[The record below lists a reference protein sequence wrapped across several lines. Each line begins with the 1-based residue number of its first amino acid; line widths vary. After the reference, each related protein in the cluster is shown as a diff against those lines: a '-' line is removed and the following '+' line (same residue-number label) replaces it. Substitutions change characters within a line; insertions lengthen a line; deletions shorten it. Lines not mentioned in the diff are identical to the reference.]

1 MRAVKKYIGLAV
13 AAVVAAA
20 IVALVVQHGK
30 IKHLRA
36 ERDTYQTNTRVLM
49 EDVRRY
55 QTRDSLNVATIGVL
69 ELKLSEFKKYRAEDA
84 ELIKSLKVK
93 NRDLEA
99 VTTAQMQTITD
110 LRAEL
115 KDSIVYLPGD
125 TVERVVKCIEY
136 RDRYLDVVGCV
147 IDNVFSG
154 EVVSRDSLTI
164 VNTVQYKRFWGFLW
178 KTKKVKN
185 RQIDVVSKN
194 PHTQIMGVEYIEIEK
209 K

>member
-1 MRAVKKYIGLAV
+1 MKKYIGLAV
-13 AAVVAAA
+13 AAVVVAA

-36 ERDTYQTNTRVLM
+36 ERDTYRTNTQVLM
-49 EDVRRY
+49 EDVKRY
-55 QTRDSLNVATIGVL
+55 QTKDSLNVATIGVL

-99 VTTAQMQTITD
+99 VTTAQMQTISE

-154 EVVSRDSLTI
+154 EIVSRDSLTI

>member
-1 MRAVKKYIGLAV
+1 MKKYIGLAV
-13 AAVVAAA
+13 AAVVVAA
-20 IVALVVQHGK
+20 IVTLIVQHGK

-36 ERDTYQTNTRVLM
+36 ERDTYQTNTQVLM
-49 EDVRRY
+49 EDVKRY

-69 ELKLSEFKKYRAEDA
+69 ELKLSEFRKYRAEDA

-99 VTTAQMQTITD
+99 VTTAQMQTISE

-115 KDSIVYLPGD
+115 KDSIIYLPGD

-136 RDRYLDVVGCV
+136 RDRYLDVVGCIV
-147 IDNVFSG
+147 DNVFSG

>member
-1 MRAVKKYIGLAV
+1 MKKYIGLAV
-13 AAVVAAA
+13 AAVVVAA
-20 IVALVVQHGK
+20 IVALIVQHGK

-36 ERDTYQTNTRVLM
+36 ERDTYQTNTQVLM

-84 ELIKSLKVK
+84 ELIKSLKIK

-99 VTTAQMQTITD
+99 VTTAQMQTISE

-136 RDRYLDVVGCV
+136 RDRYIDVVGCI

>member
-1 MRAVKKYIGLAV
+1 MKKYIGLAV
-13 AAVVAAA
+13 AAVVVAA
-20 IVALVVQHGK
+20 IVALIVQHGK

-36 ERDTYQTNTRVLM
+36 ERDTYQTNTQVLM
-49 EDVRRY
+49 EDVKRY

-84 ELIKSLKVK
+84 ELIKSLKIK

-99 VTTAQMQTITD
+99 VTTAQMQTISE

-136 RDRYLDVVGCV
+136 RDRYLDVVGCIV
-147 IDNVFSG
+147 DNVFSG

-185 RQIDVVSKN
+185 RQIDVLSKN

>member
-1 MRAVKKYIGLAV
+1 MRKYIGVAV

-20 IVALVVQHGK
+20 IVALIVQHGK

-36 ERDTYQTNTRVLM
+36 ERDKYQTNTQVLM
-49 EDVRRY
+49 EDVKRY

-84 ELIKSLKVK
+84 ELIKSLKIK

-99 VTTAQMQTITD
+99 VTTAQMQTISE

-136 RDRYLDVVGCV
+136 RDRYLDVVGCIV
-147 IDNVFSG
+147 DNVFSG

-164 VNTVQYKRFWGFLW
+164 VNTVQYKRFWNFLW

>member
-1 MRAVKKYIGLAV
+1 MKKYIGLAV
-13 AAVVAAA
+13 AAVVVAA

-36 ERDTYQTNTRVLM
+36 ERDTYRTNTQVLM

-55 QTRDSLNVATIGVL
+55 QTKDSLNVATIGVL

-99 VTTAQMQTITD
+99 VTTAQMQTISE

-136 RDRYLDVVGCV
+136 RDRYLDVVGCI
-147 IDNVFSG
+147 IDSVFSG

>member
-1 MRAVKKYIGLAV
+1 MKKYIGLAV
-13 AAVVAAA
+13 AAVVVAA
-20 IVALVVQHGK
+20 IVALIVQHGK

-36 ERDTYQTNTRVLM
+36 ERDTYQTNTQVLM
-49 EDVRRY
+49 EDVKRY

-69 ELKLSEFKKYRAEDA
+69 ELKLDEFRKYRAEDA

-99 VTTAQMQTITD
+99 VTTAQMQTISE

-136 RDRYLDVVGCV
+136 RDRYLDVVGCI

>member
-1 MRAVKKYIGLAV
+1 MKKYIGLAV
-13 AAVVAAA
+13 AAVVVAA
-20 IVALVVQHGK
+20 IVALIVQHGK

-36 ERDTYQTNTRVLM
+36 ERDTYQTNTQVLM
-49 EDVRRY
+49 EDVKRY

-69 ELKLSEFKKYRAEDA
+69 ELKLDEFRKYRAEDA

-99 VTTAQMQTITD
+99 VTTAQMQTISE

-136 RDRYLDVVGCV
+136 RDRYLDVVGCIV
-147 IDNVFSG
+147 DNVFSG

-185 RQIDVVSKN
+185 RQIDIVSKN

>member
-1 MRAVKKYIGLAV
+1 MKKHIGLAV

-36 ERDTYQTNTRVLM
+36 ERDTYQTNTQVMM

-69 ELKLSEFKKYRAEDA
+69 ELKLSEFRKYRAEDA

-99 VTTAQMQTITD
+99 VTTAQMQTISE

-136 RDRYLDVVGCV
+136 RDRYLDVVGCI

>member
-1 MRAVKKYIGLAV
+1 MKKYIGLAV
-13 AAVVAAA
+13 AAVVVAA

-36 ERDTYQTNTRVLM
+36 ERDTYRTNTQVLM

-55 QTRDSLNVATIGVL
+55 QTKDSLNVATIGVL

-99 VTTAQMQTITD
+99 VTTAQMQTISE

-164 VNTVQYKRFWGFLW
+164 VNTVQYKRLWGFLW

>member
-1 MRAVKKYIGLAV
+1 MKKYIGLAV
-13 AAVVAAA
+13 AAVVVAA

-36 ERDTYQTNTRVLM
+36 ERDTYRTNTQVLM
-49 EDVRRY
+49 EDVERY
-55 QTRDSLNVATIGVL
+55 QTKDSLNVATIGVL

-99 VTTAQMQTITD
+99 VTTAQMQTISE

-185 RQIDVVSKN
+185 RQIDVVSRN

>member
-1 MRAVKKYIGLAV
+1 MKKYIGVAV
-13 AAVVAAA
+13 AAVVVAA

-36 ERDTYQTNTRVLM
+36 ERDTYQTNTQVLM
-49 EDVRRY
+49 EDVKRY

-84 ELIKSLKVK
+84 ELIKSLKIK

-99 VTTAQMQTITD
+99 VTTAQMQTISE

-136 RDRYLDVVGCV
+136 RDRYLDVVGCIV
-147 IDNVFSG
+147 DNVFSG

-185 RQIDVVSKN
+185 RQIDVVSRN

>member
-1 MRAVKKYIGLAV
+1 MKKYIGLAV

-36 ERDTYQTNTRVLM
+36 ERDTYQTNTQVLM
-49 EDVRRY
+49 EDVKRY
-55 QTRDSLNVATIGVL
+55 QTKDSLNVATIGVL
-69 ELKLSEFKKYRAEDA
+69 ELKLSEFRKYRAEDA

-99 VTTAQMQTITD
+99 VTTAQMQTISE

-136 RDRYLDVVGCV
+136 RDRYLDVVGCIV
-147 IDNVFSG
+147 DNVFSG

>member
-1 MRAVKKYIGLAV
+1 MKKYIGLAV
-13 AAVVAAA
+13 AAVVVAA

-36 ERDTYQTNTRVLM
+36 ERDTYRTNTQVLM
-49 EDVRRY
+49 DDVRRY
-55 QTRDSLNVATIGVL
+55 QTKDSLNVATIGVL

-99 VTTAQMQTITD
+99 VTTAQMQTISE

-136 RDRYLDVVGCV
+136 RDRYLDVVGCI

>member
-1 MRAVKKYIGLAV
+1 MKKYIGLAV
-13 AAVVAAA
+13 AAVVVAA

-36 ERDTYQTNTRVLM
+36 ERDTYQTNTQVLM
-49 EDVRRY
+49 EDVKRY
-55 QTRDSLNVATIGVL
+55 QTKDSLNVATIGVL
-69 ELKLSEFKKYRAEDA
+69 ELKLSEFRKYRAEDA
-84 ELIKSLKVK
+84 ALINSLKVK

-99 VTTAQMQTITD
+99 VTTAQMQTIND

-115 KDSIVYLPGD
+115 KDSIIYLPGD

-136 RDRYLDVVGCV
+136 RDRYLDVVGCI

>member
-1 MRAVKKYIGLAV
+1 MKKYIGLAV

-20 IVALVVQHGK
+20 IVALIVQHGK

-36 ERDTYQTNTRVLM
+36 ERDKYQTNTQVLM
-49 EDVRRY
+49 EDVKRY

-84 ELIKSLKVK
+84 ELIKSLKIK

-99 VTTAQMQTITD
+99 VTTAQMQTISE

-136 RDRYLDVVGCV
+136 RDRYLDVVGCIV
-147 IDNVFSG
+147 DNVFSG

-185 RQIDVVSKN
+185 RQIDIVSKN

>member
-1 MRAVKKYIGLAV
+1 MKKYIGLAV
-13 AAVVAAA
+13 AAVVVAA

-36 ERDTYQTNTRVLM
+36 ERDTYRTNTQVLM

-55 QTRDSLNVATIGVL
+55 QTKDSLNVATIGVL

-99 VTTAQMQTITD
+99 VTTAQMQTISE

-136 RDRYLDVVGCV
+136 RDRYLDVVGCI

-154 EVVSRDSLTI
+154 EIVSRDSLLITE
-164 VNTVQYKRFWGFLW
+164 TVQYKRWLGFLW

>member
-1 MRAVKKYIGLAV
+1 MKKYIGLAV
-13 AAVVAAA
+13 AAVVVAA
-20 IVALVVQHGK
+20 IVALIVQHGK

-36 ERDTYQTNTRVLM
+36 ERDTYQTNTQVLM

-99 VTTAQMQTITD
+99 VTTAQMQTISE

-136 RDRYLDVVGCV
+136 RDRYLDVVGCI

>member
-1 MRAVKKYIGLAV
+1 MKKYIGLAV
-13 AAVVAAA
+13 AAVVVAA
-20 IVALVVQHGK
+20 IVALIVQHGK

-36 ERDTYQTNTRVLM
+36 ERDTYQTNTQVLM
-49 EDVRRY
+49 EDIKRY
-55 QTRDSLNVATIGVL
+55 QTKDSLNVATIGVL
-69 ELKLSEFKKYRAEDA
+69 ELKLDEFRKYRAEDA
-84 ELIKSLKVK
+84 ALINSLKVK

-99 VTTAQMQTITD
+99 VTTAQMQTISE

-115 KDSIVYLPGD
+115 KDSVIYLPGD

-136 RDRYLDVVGCV
+136 RDRYLDLVGCI

-154 EVVSRDSLTI
+154 EVISRDSLTI

>member
-1 MRAVKKYIGLAV
+1 MRKYIGVAV

-36 ERDTYQTNTRVLM
+36 ERDKYQTNTQVLM

-84 ELIKSLKVK
+84 ELIKSLKIK

-99 VTTAQMQTITD
+99 VTTAQMQTISE
-110 LRAEL
+110 LMAEL

-136 RDRYLDVVGCV
+136 RDRYLDVVGCIV
-147 IDNVFSG
+147 DNVFSG

>member
-1 MRAVKKYIGLAV
+1 MKKYIGLAV
-13 AAVVAAA
+13 AAVVVAA

-36 ERDTYQTNTRVLM
+36 ERDTYQANTQVLM
-49 EDVRRY
+49 EDVKRY
-55 QTRDSLNVATIGVL
+55 QTKDSLNVATIGVL

-99 VTTAQMQTITD
+99 VTTAQMQTISE

-136 RDRYLDVVGCV
+136 RDRYLDVVGCI

-185 RQIDVVSKN
+185 RQIDVVSTN

>member
-1 MRAVKKYIGLAV
+1 MKKYIGLAG
-13 AAVVAAA
+13 AAVVVAA

-36 ERDTYQTNTRVLM
+36 ERDTYRTNTQVLM
-49 EDVRRY
+49 EDLKRY
-55 QTRDSLNVATIGVL
+55 QTKDSLNVATIGVL

-99 VTTAQMQTITD
+99 VTTAQMQTISE

-164 VNTVQYKRFWGFLW
+164 VNTVQYKRWLGFLW
-178 KTKKVKN
+178 KTKKIKN

>member
-1 MRAVKKYIGLAV
+1 M

-20 IVALVVQHGK
+20 IVALIVQHGK

-36 ERDTYQTNTRVLM
+36 ERDTYQTNTQVLM
-49 EDVRRY
+49 EDVKRY

-84 ELIKSLKVK
+84 ELIKSLKIK

-99 VTTAQMQTITD
+99 VTTAQMQTISE

-136 RDRYLDVVGCV
+136 RDRYLDVVGCIV
-147 IDNVFSG
+147 DNVFSG

-164 VNTVQYKRFWGFLW
+164 VNTVQYKRLWGFLW

>member
-1 MRAVKKYIGLAV
+1 MKKYIGLAV
-13 AAVVAAA
+13 AAVVVAA

-36 ERDTYQTNTRVLM
+36 ERDTYRTNTQVLM
-49 EDVRRY
+49 EDVKRY
-55 QTRDSLNVATIGVL
+55 QTKDSLNVATIGVL

-99 VTTAQMQTITD
+99 VTTAQMQTISE
-110 LRAEL
+110 LRAKL

-136 RDRYLDVVGCV
+136 RDRYLDVVGCI
-147 IDNVFSG
+147 IDDVFSG
-154 EVVSRDSLTI
+154 EVVSRDSLLITE
-164 VNTVQYKRFWGFLW
+164 TVQYKRWLGFLW

>member
-1 MRAVKKYIGLAV
+1 MKKYIGLAV

-20 IVALVVQHGK
+20 IVALIVQHGK

-36 ERDTYQTNTRVLM
+36 ERDTYQTNTQVLM
-49 EDVRRY
+49 EDVKRY

-84 ELIKSLKVK
+84 ELIKSLKIK

-99 VTTAQMQTITD
+99 VTTAQMQTISE

-136 RDRYLDVVGCV
+136 RDRYLDVVGCIV
-147 IDNVFSG
+147 DNVFSG

-185 RQIDVVSKN
+185 RQIDVLSKN

>member
-1 MRAVKKYIGLAV
+1 MKKYIGLAV
-13 AAVVAAA
+13 AAVVVAA

-36 ERDTYQTNTRVLM
+36 ERDTYQTNTQVLM
-49 EDVRRY
+49 EDVKRY

-84 ELIKSLKVK
+84 ELIKSLKIK

-99 VTTAQMQTITD
+99 VTTAQMQTISE

-136 RDRYLDVVGCV
+136 RDRYLDVVGCI

>member
-1 MRAVKKYIGLAV
+1 MKKYIGLAV

-20 IVALVVQHGK
+20 IVALIVQHGK

-36 ERDTYQTNTRVLM
+36 ERDKYQTNTQVLM
-49 EDVRRY
+49 EDVKRY

-84 ELIKSLKVK
+84 ELIKSLKIK

-99 VTTAQMQTITD
+99 VTTAQMQTISE

-136 RDRYLDVVGCV
+136 RDRYLDVVGCIV
-147 IDNVFSG
+147 DNVFSG

-185 RQIDVVSKN
+185 RQIDVVSRN

>member
-1 MRAVKKYIGLAV
+1 MKKYIGLAV
-13 AAVVAAA
+13 AAVVVAV

-36 ERDTYQTNTRVLM
+36 ERDTYQTNTQVLM
-49 EDVRRY
+49 EDVKRY
-55 QTRDSLNVATIGVL
+55 QTKDSLNVATIGVL

-84 ELIKSLKVK
+84 ALINSLKVK

-99 VTTAQMQTITD
+99 VTTAQMQTISE

-136 RDRYLDVVGCV
+136 RDRYLDIAGCI
-147 IDNVFSG
+147 IDNIFSG
-154 EVVSRDSLTI
+154 EIVSRDSLTI

>member
-1 MRAVKKYIGLAV
+1 MRKYIGVAV
-13 AAVVAAA
+13 AAVVVAA
-20 IVALVVQHGK
+20 IVALIVQHGK

-36 ERDTYQTNTRVLM
+36 ERDKYQTNTQVLM

-84 ELIKSLKVK
+84 ELIKSLKIK

-99 VTTAQMQTITD
+99 VTTAQMQTISE

-136 RDRYLDVVGCV
+136 RDRYLDVVGCIV
-147 IDNVFSG
+147 DNVFSG

>member
-1 MRAVKKYIGLAV
+1 MKKYIGLAV

-20 IVALVVQHGK
+20 IVALIVQHGK

-36 ERDTYQTNTRVLM
+36 ERDKYQTNTQVLM
-49 EDVRRY
+49 EDVKMY

-84 ELIKSLKVK
+84 ELIKSLKIK

-99 VTTAQMQTITD
+99 VTTAQMQTISE

-136 RDRYLDVVGCV
+136 RDRYLDVVGCIV
-147 IDNVFSG
+147 DNVFSG

>member
-1 MRAVKKYIGLAV
+1 MKKYIGLAV
-13 AAVVAAA
+13 AAVVVAV

-36 ERDTYQTNTRVLM
+36 ERDTYQTNTQVLM
-49 EDVRRY
+49 EDVKRY
-55 QTRDSLNVATIGVL
+55 QTKDSLNVATIGVL
-69 ELKLSEFKKYRAEDA
+69 ELKLSEFRKYRAEDA

-99 VTTAQMQTITD
+99 VTTAQMQTISE

-136 RDRYLDVVGCV
+136 RDRYLDVVGCI

>member
-1 MRAVKKYIGLAV
+1 MKKYIGLAV
-13 AAVVAAA
+13 AAVVVAA

-36 ERDTYQTNTRVLM
+36 ERDTYQTNTQVLM
-49 EDVRRY
+49 EDVTRY

-69 ELKLSEFKKYRAEDA
+69 ELKLDEFRKYRAEDA

-136 RDRYLDVVGCV
+136 RDRYLDVVGCI

>member
-1 MRAVKKYIGLAV
+1 MRKYIGVAV
-13 AAVVAAA
+13 AAVVVAA
-20 IVALVVQHGK
+20 IVALIVQHGK

-36 ERDTYQTNTRVLM
+36 ERDTYQTNTQVLM

-84 ELIKSLKVK
+84 ELIKSLKIK

-99 VTTAQMQTITD
+99 VTTAQMQTISE

-136 RDRYLDVVGCV
+136 RDRYLDVVGCIV
-147 IDNVFSG
+147 DNVFSG

>member
-1 MRAVKKYIGLAV
+1 MKKYIGLAV
-13 AAVVAAA
+13 AAVVVAV

-36 ERDTYQTNTRVLM
+36 ERDTYQTNTQVLM
-49 EDVRRY
+49 EDVKRY
-55 QTRDSLNVATIGVL
+55 QTKDSLNVATIGVL

-84 ELIKSLKVK
+84 ALINSLKVK

-99 VTTAQMQTITD
+99 VTTAQMQTISE

-136 RDRYLDVVGCV
+136 RDRYLDVVGCI

>member
-1 MRAVKKYIGLAV
+1 MRKYIGVAV
-13 AAVVAAA
+13 AAVVVAA

-36 ERDTYQTNTRVLM
+36 ERDKYQTNTQVLM
-49 EDVRRY
+49 EDVKRY

-84 ELIKSLKVK
+84 ELIKSLKIK

-99 VTTAQMQTITD
+99 VTTAQMQTISE
-110 LRAEL
+110 LMAEL

-136 RDRYLDVVGCV
+136 RDRYLDVVGCIV
-147 IDNVFSG
+147 DNVFSG

>member
-1 MRAVKKYIGLAV
+1 MKKYIGLAV
-13 AAVVAAA
+13 AAVVVAA

-36 ERDTYQTNTRVLM
+36 ERDTYQTNTQVLM
-49 EDVRRY
+49 EDVKRY

-99 VTTAQMQTITD
+99 VTTAQMQTISE

-136 RDRYLDVVGCV
+136 RDRYLDVVGCI

>member
-1 MRAVKKYIGLAV
+1 MKKYIGLAV
-13 AAVVAAA
+13 AAVVVAA

-36 ERDTYQTNTRVLM
+36 ERDTYQTNTQVLM
-49 EDVRRY
+49 EDIKRY
-55 QTRDSLNVATIGVL
+55 QTKDSLNVATIGVL

-99 VTTAQMQTITD
+99 VTTAQMQTISE

-136 RDRYLDVVGCV
+136 RDRYLDVVGCI

>member
-1 MRAVKKYIGLAV
+1 MKKYIGLAV
-13 AAVVAAA
+13 AAVVVAA

-36 ERDTYQTNTRVLM
+36 ERDTYQTNTQVLM
-49 EDVRRY
+49 EDVKRY
-55 QTRDSLNVATIGVL
+55 QTKDSLNVATIGVL
-69 ELKLSEFKKYRAEDA
+69 ELKLSEFRKYRAEDA

-99 VTTAQMQTITD
+99 VTTAQMQTISE

-136 RDRYLDVVGCV
+136 RDRYLDVVGCI

>member
-1 MRAVKKYIGLAV
+1 MKKYIGLAV

-20 IVALVVQHGK
+20 IVALIVQHGK

-36 ERDTYQTNTRVLM
+36 ERDKYQTNTQVLM
-49 EDVRRY
+49 EDVKRY

-84 ELIKSLKVK
+84 ELIKSLKIK

-99 VTTAQMQTITD
+99 VTTAQMQTISE

-136 RDRYLDVVGCV
+136 RDRYLDVVGCIV
-147 IDNVFSG
+147 DNVFSG